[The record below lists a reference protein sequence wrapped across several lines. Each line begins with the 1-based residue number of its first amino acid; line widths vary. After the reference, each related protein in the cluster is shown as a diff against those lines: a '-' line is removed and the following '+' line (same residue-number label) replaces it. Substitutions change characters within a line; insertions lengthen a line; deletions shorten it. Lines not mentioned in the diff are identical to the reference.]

1 MARGLFVCG
10 LLKQL
15 GAWVDTQRIWR
26 LLSLS
31 PKCGSYGVWR
41 QQQRDDFLD
50 ASERIIKLS
59 VRSSAPRA
67 LEKKVQEAGA
77 LASRAWA
84 RSGGRGSLLCKE
96 APIRRIECPSSQGA
110 HRQLYHGWRGCQGAT
125 GLPVHRSSPGHSQSA
140 GAGLLVEPPAH
151 PFTDTAVPTA
161 SSLRPPGSH
170 AASSQGPSRC
180 TGRDRHGQSAATGG
194 ATVQAHRYG
203 GTQRVSGGGGPGG
216 CVEMCWSIGRR
227 VVSPPVCRASNS
239 ARVCPVVQLFQYV
252 QTLSSGSAPMYN
264 GPGRGVKLCR
274 FLRVSGANCI
284 PLVVGG
290 SDPTQPPLPDA
301 LLLTAPYSPTYCSP
315 LSHLQTLP
323 RARSL
328 SPPPLPRPAPAP
340 LRAPPSFPPCP
351 MQPTDG
357 EQAKRQDNVL
367 TTSQTPVV
375 KHGEQAKASRRDGG
389 VLGPVGSDARG
400 RTVGPL
406 HRCGHGIR
414 RTVGSAGG
422 RPAAGATGNGAEQH
436 EAAAVICI

>member
-1 MARGLFVCG
+1 MPEQPRRTSSTVPRLARLPGRHRSARAPFFPRSLTVCRCWSACGAAGPPIHGHSSSNSLFPAAARLARG
-10 LLKQL
+10 
-15 GAWVDTQRIWR
+15 I
-26 LLSLS
+26 
-31 PKCGSYGVWR
+31 
-41 QQQRDDFLD
+41 
-50 ASERIIKLS
+50 E
-59 VRSSAPRA
+59 
-67 LEKKVQEAGA
+67 
-77 LASRAWA
+77 
-84 RSGGRGSLLCKE
+84 SG
-96 APIRRIECPSSQGA
+96 
-110 HRQLYHGWRGCQGAT
+110 T
-125 GLPVHRSSPGHSQSA
+125 
-140 GAGLLVEPPAH
+140 
-151 PFTDTAVPTA
+151 
-161 SSLRPPGSH
+161 
-170 AASSQGPSRC
+170 SRC
-180 TGRDRHGQSAATGG
+180 SGRDRHGQSAATGG